1 MLLFRFIGKPPSP
14 LSPIFI
20 ECIPPGSALLCSLSF
35 SISLPIV
42 IYSCGSTPPGWCL
55 KNVIRTSRARRASSC
70 EGGAVGETLL
80 EGLAL
85 KLGLGG
91 GAIEMGLLVL
101 VTWRECCCCI
111 VESMPNDGSSN
122 SSIGDSNAED
132 VIDCWRYFGVEG
144 SDVPG
149 GVM

>member
-1 MLLFRFIGKPPSP
+1 MTTLIVLEGISFFFGQREWMLLFRFIGKPPSP

-42 IYSCGSTPPGWCL
+42 MYSCGSTPPGWCL

-70 EGGAVGETLL
+70 EGGEVGETLL

-91 GAIEMGLLVL
+91 GAIEMGLLVF
-101 VTWRECCCCI
+101 VT
-111 VESMPNDGSSN
+111 
-122 SSIGDSNAED
+122 
-132 VIDCWRYFGVEG
+132 
-144 SDVPG
+144 
-149 GVM
+149 